1 VPARKLSERELNRAL
16 LARQL
21 LLDREKLAIPKALE
35 RIGGIQAQAA
45 PSMYVGLWTRLE
57 GFERE
62 ALDDALEKKKVAQ
75 GTLMR
80 QTIHLVS
87 AGDWW
92 PIQIAI
98 REPRRAAW
106 EAYGDRRKQK
116 KAVIAG
122 AAKMKKAMAKGPLTR
137 KAAVELI
144 KGDSVVFNGTQ
155 AYLDQVRVPPSGT
168 WAKRRADVF
177 QDAAVWL
184 KPEPKLS
191 VAKARAHLIKRYLE
205 GFGPSTV
212 DEIADWSGLPKRA
225 VTESLGKM
233 KTRTFEAEDG
243 AELIDIP
250 GAPLPDPDTP
260 APVRFLPQWDATMLA
275 HTRRSGIL
283 PEEFRRKVFNPPTP
297 QANATVIVDGRVA
310 ATWKWDEKKKQV
322 ATDVFGKVTAAQKK
336 ELAAE
341 ADALAELHLQ
351 P

>member
-21 LLDREKLAIPKALE
+21 LLDREKVAIPKALE
-35 RIGGIQAQAA
+35 RIGGIQAQYA
-45 PSMYVGLWTRLE
+45 PSMYIGLWTRLRDFKRD
-57 GFERE
+57 G
-62 ALDDALEKKKVAQ
+62 LDEALEKKQVAQ

-92 PIQIAI
+92 PAQVAI
-98 REPRRAAW
+98 REPRRKAW
-106 EAYGDRRKQK
+106 EAYGDRKGRKK
-116 KAVIAG
+116 EAVA
-122 AAKMKKAMAKGPLTR
+122 AAKKLQKAMAKGPLTR
-137 KAAVELI
+137 KEAMELT
-144 KGDSVVFNGTQ
+144 GADSVVFNGTQ
-155 AYLDQVRVPPSGT
+155 VFLDQVRVPPSGT

-184 KPEPKLS
+184 KPEPELS
-191 VAKARAHLIKRYLE
+191 AAKARRHLIKRYLG

-212 DEIADWSGLPKRA
+212 DEIADWSGIPKPA
-225 VTESLGKM
+225 VAEALKGM
-233 KTRTFEAEDG
+233 KTRSFEAEDG

-250 GAPLPDPDTP
+250 AAPLPDPDTP

-297 QANATVIVDGRVA
+297 QANATVIVDGKVA
-310 ATWKWDEKKKQV
+310 ATWKWDEKKKKV
-322 ATDVFGKVTAAQKK
+322 VTDVFGTVSATQKK
-336 ELAAE
+336 ELGTE
-341 ADALAELHLQ
+341 ADSLAEFHLK
-351 P
+351 